1 MSRIRAMGACVL
13 GCGLLTLPLGASQAP
28 VPPAM
33 RIYDKATPGVVLPKV
48 VSSEQPR
55 YTAAALREQVAGS
68 ALVDVTVGVDGT
80 VRDVL
85 LVTSVDAVHGLDDT
99 ALATAGRWVFK
110 PGTLHGQP
118 VPVRV
123 RLTMKFALR

>member
-1 MSRIRAMGACVL
+1 MSMIRRASLTVL
-13 GCGLLTLPLGASQAP
+13 AASLLTLPAAGQQAAP
-28 VPPAM
+28 T
-33 RIYDKATPGVVLPKV
+33 RIYSKATPGIVLPTV
-48 VSSEQPR
+48 VSQERLR
-55 YTAAALREQVAGS
+55 YTAAALREQIAGM
-68 ALVDVTVGVDGT
+68 ALVDVTVDIDGT

-85 LVTSVDAVHGLDDT
+85 LVASVDPVHGLDDQ

-123 RLTMKFALR
+123 QLAMAFARR